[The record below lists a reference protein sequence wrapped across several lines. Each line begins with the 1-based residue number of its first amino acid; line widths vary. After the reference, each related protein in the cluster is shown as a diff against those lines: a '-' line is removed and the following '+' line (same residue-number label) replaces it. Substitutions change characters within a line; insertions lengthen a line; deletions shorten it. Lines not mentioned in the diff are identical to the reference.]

1 MRAPAAF
8 ATAAG
13 PPSRLPLHRAVLG
26 MATILAMTLIAYLPA
41 IRGGFIWDDDLH
53 VTGNKALRTTQGL
66 IDIWIH
72 LLATPQYYPL
82 THTTWWATY
91 QVFGIAPLGYHL
103 VNVILHGLSAGILWL
118 VLRRLSLPAAWST
131 AAVFALHPVHVE
143 SVAWVTELKNVQSGF
158 FYLLAALAYLGFA
171 IPESVPVDVGLH
183 GRRARYALALG
194 AFVAALASKTVV
206 ATFPLAMLVIIWWKR
221 GRLTRTDLVPLLP
234 FLIVG
239 VAGAVTTSLLEV
251 HRVNAHGADWDLSP
265 AERLLIAGRA
275 WWFYIAKDLVPYRL
289 VFIYPRWTI
298 DVAQWWQWLF
308 PFAAAATMAT
318 LWALRTRIGRGP
330 AAALLYFGITVAPAL
345 GFVNIFPMLF
355 SWVADHFQYLASIGI
370 ITLTM
375 TLAASA
381 VARLS
386 PRRYATPILRVM
398 SGVLLVWLGVAV
410 SSQARI
416 YRTPET
422 LWRDTL
428 AKNPSAWM
436 AHDNLGVLLFDEGKF
451 AEAGEHFR
459 EAVRLRPTYVPGIF
473 NLGNVALKL
482 DRLVEARDLYERVVR
497 LQPDLVA
504 AHTYLGHVYFR
515 QHEYEMAISQY
526 QLALALN
533 PNDPDPRRFL
543 AAAQRAARVQ
553 VSPGVPHE

>member
-1 MRAPAAF
+1 
-8 ATAAG
+8 
-13 PPSRLPLHRAVLG
+13 

-543 AAAQRAARVQ
+543 AAAQRAAGVQ

>member
-1 MRAPAAF
+1 
-8 ATAAG
+8 
-13 PPSRLPLHRAVLG
+13 

-53 VTGNKALRTTQGL
+53 ITGNKALRTAQGL

-82 THTTWWATY
+82 THTTWWAAY
-91 QVFGIAPLGYHL
+91 QLFGIAPLGYHL

-171 IPESVPVDVGLH
+171 FPESVPGNVGLH

-221 GRLTRTDLVPLLP
+221 GRLTRADLMPLLP
-234 FLIVG
+234 FLIIG

-251 HRVNAHGADWDLSP
+251 HRVNAHGPDWDLSP
-265 AERLLIAGRA
+265 AERVLRAGRA
-275 WWFYIAKDLVPYRL
+275 WWFYIAKDLVPYPL
-289 VFIYPRWTI
+289 VFVYPRWTI

-308 PFAAAATMAT
+308 PLAAAATMAT

-330 AAALLYFGITVAPAL
+330 VAALLYFGITVAPAL
-345 GFVNIFPMLF
+345 GFVNIFLMLF

-386 PRRYATPILRVM
+386 PRRYSTPILRVM
-398 SGVLLVWLGVAV
+398 SALLLVWLGVAV

-436 AHDNLGVLLFDEGKF
+436 AHDNLGVLLFDEGEF
-451 AEAGEHFR
+451 AEAGDHFR

-482 DRLVEARDLYERVVR
+482 GRLDEARDLYERVVR

-543 AAAQRAARVQ
+543 AAAQRAADVQ
-553 VSPGVPHE
+553 VSPGVPPE